1 MNGTWFWVSGLPGL
15 PLSSLPC
22 RPTLVPGVRRL
33 LLAVALTGGLTREI
47 LEAVAGRAT
56 VDAAFDD
63 GVLARDE
70 SARALRP
77 LAYARC

>member
-1 MNGTWFWVSGLPGL
+1 
-15 PLSSLPC
+15 
-22 RPTLVPGVRRL
+22 VRRL